1 MKKPRLRKAG
11 LLAQGHITRG
21 WGSKNLNLCLSDSKA
36 AVGVLKH
43 SDGLPLREVAKME
56 SMGGL
61 HHTLQF

>member
-1 MKKPRLRKAG
+1 MGEQKLEP
-11 LLAQGHITRG
+11 
-21 WGSKNLNLCLSDSKA
+21 SLSDSKA